1 MARLLIVD
9 DEKNI
14 RANLA
19 SFFQSIGH
27 EAATAENGRQARA
40 MIEAAPFDLV
50 LTDFRMAEMNGL
62 ELLAEIKKRRP
73 ECLVIL
79 MTAYATVEN
88 AVAAMKAGAFDYVTK
103 PFSLDQIQ
111 HLAERALQL
120 QGLRAENRA
129 LRNAIEETPLLE
141 SSSAAMVRLM
151 DTARQAA
158 ASEATVLLSGESGT
172 GKNVLARQIHRW
184 SPRHERPFVIV
195 NCTTLSEE
203 LLESE
208 LFGHV
213 RGAFTGAIK
222 DKPGRLEAADGGTVF
237 LDEIA
242 DLSSSLQTKF
252 LRFVQEQSFERVGG
266 DRTIR
271 VDIRIIAASNRDLRA
286 EVAAR
291 HFREDLF
298 YRLNVIT
305 LSVPPL
311 RERREDIGPLAQ
323 WLLAAAS
330 MRNRR
335 TPMQLAPE
343 TADALKNYDWPGN
356 VRELRNALERAA
368 VLCRSDV
375 ITPEDLP
382 DSVFRETSRETS
394 RETPDSGPAAAAQAA
409 SLEKIER
416 EHIMRVLA
424 QSATLDE
431 AAATLGIN
439 VTTLWRKRKR
449 YGTE

>member
-1 MARLLIVD
+1 MARMLIVD

-19 SFFQSIGH
+19 SFFESIGH
-27 EAATAENGRQARA
+27 EAQTAESGRQARA
-40 MIEAAPFDLV
+40 MIEATPFDLV

-103 PFSLDQIQ
+103 PFSLEQIQ
-111 HLAERALQL
+111 HLTERALQL

-129 LRNAIEETPLLE
+129 LRSAIDEAPLLE

-151 DTARQAA
+151 ETARQAA

-184 SPRHERPFVIV
+184 SPRHERPFVVV

-242 DLSSSLQTKF
+242 DLSSALQTKF

-291 HFREDLF
+291 RFREDLF

-311 RERREDIGPLAQ
+311 RERREDILPLAQ
-323 WLLAAAS
+323 WLLTAAS
-330 MRNRR
+330 VRNRR

-343 TADALKNYDWPGN
+343 AADALKNYHWPGN

-368 VLCRSDV
+368 VLCRSDI
-375 ITPEDLP
+375 ITLEDLP
-382 DSVFRETSRETS
+382 DSIFRDV
-394 RETPDSGPAAAAQAA
+394 PDSGSRAAGQPV
-409 SLEKIER
+409 SLEKVER

-449 YGTE
+449 YGTD

>member
-14 RANLA
+14 RSNLA
-19 SFFQSIGH
+19 AFFQSIGH
-27 EAATAENGRQARA
+27 DAQSAESGRQARA
-40 MIEAAPFDLV
+40 MIEAAPYDLV

-62 ELLAEIKKRRP
+62 ELLTEIKKRRP
-73 ECLVIL
+73 ESLVIL

-88 AVAAMKAGAFDYVTK
+88 AVAVMKAGAFDYVTK
-103 PFSLDQIQ
+103 PFSLEQIQ
-111 HLAERALQL
+111 HLVERALQL

-129 LRNAIEETPLLE
+129 LRNAIDETPLLE
-141 SSSAAMVRLM
+141 SSSAAMVRM
-151 DTARQAA
+151 MATARQAA

-184 SPRHERPFVIV
+184 SQRDGHPFVVV

-242 DLSSSLQTKF
+242 DLSASLQTKF

-266 DRTIR
+266 DRTIH
-271 VDIRIIAASNRDLRA
+271 VDVRIIAASNRDLRS
-286 EVAAR
+286 ETAAR
-291 HFREDLF
+291 RFREDLF

-311 RERREDIGPLAQ
+311 RERQEDVVPLAQ
-323 WLLAAAS
+323 WMLAAAS
-330 MRNRR
+330 VRNGRVPMR
-335 TPMQLAPE
+335 LAPE
-343 TADALKNYDWPGN
+343 AITALKNYNWPGN

-375 ITPEDLP
+375 ITPDDLP
-382 DSVFRETSRETS
+382 DSVFREA
-394 RETPDSGPAAAAQAA
+394 PDRGPAAAAHAA
-409 SLEKIER
+409 SLEKVER

-449 YGTE
+449 YGTD

>member
-19 SFFQSIGH
+19 SFFQSLGH
-27 EAATAENGRQARA
+27 DAQTAESGRQARA

-62 ELLAEIKKRRP
+62 ELLAEIRKRRP
-73 ECLVIL
+73 ESLVIL
-79 MTAYATVEN
+79 ITAYATVEN

-129 LRNAIEETPLLE
+129 LRNAIDETPLLE

-151 DTARQAA
+151 ETARQAA

-184 SPRHERPFVIV
+184 SPRHERPFVVV

-242 DLSSSLQTKF
+242 DLSATLQTKF

-291 HFREDLF
+291 RFREDLF

-323 WLLAAAS
+323 WLLTAAS
-330 MRNRR
+330 VRNRR
-335 TPMQLAPE
+335 APMRLAPE
-343 TADALKNYDWPGN
+343 AAAALKSYRWPGN

-368 VLCRSDV
+368 VLCRSEV
-375 ITPEDLP
+375 IALEDLP
-382 DSVFRETSRETS
+382 DSVFRDV
-394 RETPDSGPAAAAQAA
+394 PDSGPREAGQAA

-449 YGTE
+449 YGTD